1 MALASSVRLRA
12 SVAQINSFRDLEVWL
27 LAMDLVDDII
37 KASRAIPRVEFDLR
51 RQMTRAA
58 ISIPSN
64 IAEGWKRKGRRAAYQ
79 NYVSIAMGSHGELE
93 TQLEV
98 CFRNGFL
105 KREEWKNMELVL
117 MRVRLMLDRLHD
129 ALD

>member
-1 MALASSVRLRA
+1 MP
-12 SVAQINSFRDLEVWL
+12 QIQSFRDLEVWAL
-27 LAMDLVDDII
+27 GMDLVDDVI
-37 KASRAIPRVEFDLR
+37 KASRSMPRREFDLR

-64 IAEGWKRKGRRAAYQ
+64 VAEGWKRKGRRGAYQ
-79 NYVSIAMGSHGELE
+79 NHVSIAMGSHGELE

-105 KREEWKNMELVL
+105 LRENWTNLLMLL

-129 ALD
+129 ALY

>member
-1 MALASSVRLRA
+1 MPPV
-12 SVAQINSFRDLEVWL
+12 NSFRDLEVWL
-27 LAMDLVDDII
+27 LAMNLVDDVI
-37 KASRAIPRVEFDLR
+37 KASRTMPRVEFDLR

-64 IAEGWKRKGRRAAYQ
+64 VAEGWKRKGRRAAYQ

-105 KREEWKNMELVL
+105 QREEWKDLELVL
-117 MRVRLMLDRLHD
+117 MRVRLMLERLHD
-129 ALD
+129 ALY